1 MAAAFPMMVNAH
13 LVAHLMMMMMRR
25 RCESRSNGEQRDA
38 SSQNGEDSLFHV
50 RFDF

>member
-1 MAAAFPMMVNAH
+1 MAATFPVMMNAH
-13 LVAHLMMMMMRR
+13 LVANLMVMMRR